1 MKVIIA
7 SIVLPYPLTS
17 GGAQGVFNMIEELR
31 NDNDI
36 TLIFPENADNTR
48 TAMHE
53 LQQLWPD
60 VDLRPYPYRRQL
72 IHPRFFFD
80 KARRA
85 FNLKFRADNRR
96 FQIDRILQ
104 HYGYYMTGDFK
115 RFINSIINEKKPD
128 LFQVEFYQYL
138 KMADILPKGLKKI
151 FIHHELRFVRNDR
164 FLQPYSLSRK
174 EARLQKFIEVEEI
187 RDCNKYDAVVTV
199 TDVDRQQLANVGL
212 TVPLYTSTL
221 AINTPTLNYNK
232 WNRRVV
238 FVGGTS
244 NTPNLEGMEWFLNKV
259 APRINW
265 KKGGLARSLDIVGKG
280 WDERWVRH
288 VNLSN
293 VKVNLLGFVER
304 LDMVANNSIMIVP
317 ILSGSGM
324 RMKIL
329 EAAALGAPI
338 ITTSVGVEGIEFPDG
353 EACLIADTPEQ
364 FAEALRRVMRDD
376 QLRQRLTTGA
386 RRIYEEKYSRKVL
399 AQRRQSI
406 WETVLN
412 PSLPS
417 DATNGSNPS

>member
-1 MKVIIA
+1 MDIAKAEMKVIIA

-31 NDNDI
+31 NDNEI
-36 TLIFPENADNTR
+36 TLIFPENSDNTR
-48 TAMHE
+48 TAMRE

-60 VDLRPYPYRRQL
+60 VELRPYPYRRQL
-72 IHPRFFFD
+72 THFRFIFD

-85 FNLKFRADNRR
+85 FNLKFRASNRR
-96 FQIDRILQ
+96 FQVDRILQ
-104 HYGYYMTGDFK
+104 HYGYYMSNDFK
-115 RFINSIINEKKPD
+115 RFLKKIIDERNPD

-138 KMADILPKGLKKI
+138 KIADILPKGLKKI

-174 EARLQKFIEVEEI
+174 ESRLQQFIKMEEI

-199 TDVDRQQLANVGL
+199 TDVDHEQLENVGVS
-212 TVPLYTSTL
+212 VPLYTSTL
-221 AINTPTLNYNK
+221 AINTPTLNYSK
-232 WNRRVV
+232 WNRRIV

-244 NTPNLEGMEWFLNKV
+244 HTPNLEGMEWFLNKV
-259 APRINW
+259 ALRINW

-280 WDERWVRH
+280 WEEKWVNQ

-293 VKVNLLGFVER
+293 IKINLLGFVER

-338 ITTSVGVEGIEFPDG
+338 ITTSVGVEGIELPDG
-353 EACLIADTPEQ
+353 EACLIADTPAK
-364 FAEALRRVMRDD
+364 FADALFKVMRDD
-376 QLRQRLTTGA
+376 KLRQKLTSNA
-386 RRIYEEKYSRKVL
+386 RKIFDEKYSRKVL
-399 AQRRQSI
+399 AQRRQKI
-406 WETVLN
+406 WEEVTQKN
-412 PSLPS
+412 N
-417 DATNGSNPS
+417 D

>member
-31 NDNDI
+31 NDNEI
-36 TLIFPENADNTR
+36 TLVFPENSDNTR
-48 TAMHE
+48 TAMRE

-60 VDLRPYPYRRQL
+60 VDLRPYSYSRQL
-72 IHPRFFFD
+72 LYPRFIFD

-85 FNLKFRADNRR
+85 FNLKFRSDNRR
-96 FQIDRILQ
+96 FQVDRILQ
-104 HYGYYMTGDFK
+104 HYGYYMNNNFK
-115 RFINSIINEKKPD
+115 HFIKKIIDEKQPD

-174 EARLQKFIEVEEI
+174 EARLQKFIRMEEI
-187 RDCNKYDAVVTV
+187 RDCNKYDAIVTV
-199 TDVDRQQLANVGL
+199 TDVDRQQLESVGVS
-212 TVPLYTSTL
+212 VPVYTSTL
-221 AINTPTLNYNK
+221 AINTPTLNYSK
-232 WNRRVV
+232 WNRRIV

-244 NTPNLEGMEWFLNKV
+244 HTPNLEGMEWFLNKV
-259 APRINW
+259 ALLINW
-265 KKGGLARSLDIVGKG
+265 KKGGLARSLDIVGKD
-280 WDERWVRH
+280 WDERWVNH

-293 VKVNLLGFVER
+293 LKVNLLGFVER

-338 ITTSVGVEGIEFPDG
+338 ITTSVGVEGIEFPAGD
-353 EACLIADTPEQ
+353 ACLIADTPKE
-364 FAEALRRVMRDD
+364 FAEALRKVMKDD
-376 QLRQRLTTGA
+376 QLRQKLTANA
-386 RRIYEEKYSRKVL
+386 RKIFDEKYSRKVL
-399 AQRRQSI
+399 AQRRQDI
-406 WETVLN
+406 WEKVTKKN
-412 PSLPS
+412 N
-417 DATNGSNPS
+417 D